1 MLHLSHSKP
10 MSVQPAKGRWKTLGK
25 SIGLQPGDKL
35 PDRRRDRRKKYPPLT
50 KEQQKLVE
58 EHRWIAGRLAHSAKA
73 MTGGYT
79 GCFSR
84 QDLES
89 VAYFALCVAATR
101 YNSDLGWKFS
111 TFAWNTARGYI
122 QHALRDHSRMVRV
135 PRWITPIREEVRQML
150 AEGAS
155 YDEICE
161 ELGLTHEQVLM
172 CEESWHEIHSSYD
185 HTPDERRPK
194 EFIFEIDEARAMIGE
209 DVFKTLGELPDQD
222 LKLLLAYVE
231 GEVSDSAQVARA
243 MELMTYL
250 RSLVGET
257 GVRPHVATN

>member
-1 MLHLSHSKP
+1 MPNHSQIKP
-10 MSVQPAKGRWKTLGK
+10 TSARLAKARWGLLNKNL
-25 SIGLQPGDKL
+25 GLQPGDKL

-50 KEQQKLVE
+50 KEQRKLVE

-150 AEGAS
+150 GEGIS

-194 EFIFEIDEARAMIGE
+194 EFIYEIDEARAMVGE
-209 DVFKTLGELPDQD
+209 DVFKALGALPDQD
-222 LKLLLAYVE
+222 LKLLLLHVE
-231 GEVSDSAQVARA
+231 GELEDAAQVEKANR
-243 MELMTYL
+243 LLLHL
-250 RSLVGET
+250 RSLVGEA
-257 GVRPHVATN
+257 G